1 MKGWV
6 AGRGVVRGTAV
17 ELGPTREISE
27 GCLEE
32 EASVVVGP
40 AGRAGACQGLGG
52 NPLAQLSPR
61 QLQHQAVCLFVGLF
75 VSNCGKSH
83 NMRFTIFKRT
93 VRRHEAHAR
102 GRAAVTTVHL

>member
-6 AGRGVVRGTAV
+6 AGRGVGGRTAV

-40 AGRAGACQGLGG
+40 TGQAGACQGLGG

-61 QLQHQAVCLFVGLF
+61 QLRQGRIVRPFAFSLVCLC
-75 VSNCGKSH
+75 VSNCGKAH
-83 NMRFTIFKRT
+83 NMRSI
-93 VRRHEAHAR
+93 H
-102 GRAAVTTVHL
+102 HL